1 MTKRGA
7 IIQKKIEKILA
18 DVPIDDRHERDE
30 LHARLRQ
37 RYNELKPL
45 ERGMEKPDR
54 LCFEEI
60 GEIIELLV
68 ESEAR
73 FRRKLA

>member
-1 MTKRGA
+1 MSLVTT
-7 IIQKKIEKILA
+7 
-18 DVPIDDRHERDE
+18 
-30 LHARLRQ
+30 RLRFIEPQ
-37 RYNELKPL
+37 LGYLGRAVA
-45 ERGMEKPDR
+45 RGQALTLMEKPDR

-73 FRRKLA
+73 SRRKRA